1 MANWITLSR
10 LPLLL
15 VYVLILF
22 YGNAQ
27 LRLIGVPLILL
38 LMFLDSVDG
47 IVARRT
53 NSVSLIGSVL
63 DIATDRV
70 YELVIWVSFSS
81 LELIPP
87 AIPLIVISRTTLT
100 DALRS
105 VGVRQGQRAFDQH
118 RSRLGQFL
126 VRSKWMRSSY
136 GISKALSF
144 AGLTLGIALQSY
156 PDGSDAF
163 SLAPR
168 VIQFFEILAWVSVGF
183 CVLRGLPVI
192 VGAARRALEP
202 NQ

>member
-15 VYVLILF
+15 LYVLILF
-22 YGNAQ
+22 YGNPRLQ
-27 LRLIGVPLILL
+27 LAGVPLILL
-38 LMFLDSVDG
+38 LMLMDSVDG

-53 NSVSLIGSVL
+53 NSTSLIGSVL
-63 DIATDRV
+63 DIATDRI
-70 YELVIWVSFSS
+70 YELVIWVSFAG
-81 LELIPP
+81 LRVIPV

-105 VGVRQGQRAFDQH
+105 VGVGQGQRAFDQH
-118 RSRLGQFL
+118 RTRLGSFL

-144 AGLTLGIALQSY
+144 AGLNLGIAFASY
-156 PDGSDAF
+156 PPGSEF
-163 SLAPR
+163 HSLAPQVLR
-168 VIQFFEILAWVSVGF
+168 LFAGLAWVCVGF

-192 VGAARRALEP
+192 LGAARRAWETA
-202 NQ
+202 

>member
-15 VYVLILF
+15 VYIIILF

-27 LRLIGVPLILL
+27 LRLVGVPTILL
-38 LMFLDSVDG
+38 LMLMDSVDG

-53 NSVSLIGSVL
+53 NSTSLIGSVL
-63 DIATDRV
+63 DIATDRL

-81 LELIPP
+81 LGLIPP

-105 VGVRQGQRAFDQH
+105 VGVSEGQRAFDQH
-118 RSRLGQFL
+118 RSRIGQFL

-156 PDGSDAF
+156 PPNSEAF
-163 SLAPR
+163 IMAPR
-168 VIQFFEILAWVSVGF
+168 VIQLFALLSWVSVAF
-183 CVLRGLPVI
+183 CVLRGLPVL
-192 VGAARRALEP
+192 VGAARRALEAG
-202 NQ
+202 